1 MSGTVVTPLS
11 WSIYNQPTFL
21 AINLARR
28 PETTLASSV
37 TINHN
42 TKVKMASSGEL
53 DGGISSGSIQTCIL
67 CGKPFTNCKCNQWML
82 TKVSNA
88 DLHGQVSS
96 YQRHL
101 AYCRRNAN
109 RPRKR
114 GKPCQACSK
123 AKAKCSFHPRCFRCV
138 SKGVECVYDRG
149 GVSTGQLGQLGLS
162 TGTTNFQDLS
172 NLNFGGNALLGLSEI
187 PPLGQIS
194 NSIHFEDTLILN
206 SGNCFPSDLSN
217 IRNNKPAD
225 KHNELTTFVN
235 LGQLS
240 TPNLLIAPSPDFL
253 ATENFTPNQMVSI
266 YTVGTLEK
274 IRILDPVAQHGA
286 TLVMQA
292 LRAIP
297 EKMLRRETFPLFIH
311 PHPHRQALPEPL
323 AICMRIAQIFATRT
337 LDIRSFIWRTIKAEQ
352 ARVLTEVNT
361 LSVSSFMMS

>member
-1 MSGTVVTPLS
+1 
-11 WSIYNQPTFL
+11 
-21 AINLARR
+21 
-28 PETTLASSV
+28 
-37 TINHN
+37 
-42 TKVKMASSGEL
+42 MASSGEL

-206 SGNCFPSDLSN
+206 SGNCFPLDLSN